1 MIDRLLFRHPREVGE
16 SYGEHAADCGTLR
29 VYDDHGRP
37 QVPRSLRFCPG
48 VQQRAASDTVDRLH
62 HQLQQRRAASS
73 VDHDYVI

>member
-16 SYGEHAADCGTLR
+16 SYGEHAAIA
-29 VYDDHGRP
+29 GRFGLTMIMGGLKCLAHA
-37 QVPRSLRFCPG
+37 VLPG

-62 HQLQQRRAASS
+62 RQLQQRRAASS